1 MAYLEHLPPWLCG
14 VIIVSSFVVFSII
27 GLALFQ
33 WLTVGRLRLTEE
45 MNNDIIF
52 FASAIAVFYSLT
64 VGLIAV
70 GVWTTY
76 TEVENT
82 VSAEATAIGCFYRDI
97 SGYPEPTRTRLQTQ
111 VREYTVFLIEQA
123 WPAQRRGK
131 STDVAT
137 RRLSAL
143 EQELV
148 RFEPATLGQQVL
160 HAETFRQYNDVA
172 GLRRKRLHA
181 IGAGLPS
188 VMWSVVLFGAFLTIT
203 VTYLLKMQRI
213 VHFVL
218 TGFFAMFIGL
228 VVFVITS
235 LDQPLSGPLAIDS
248 GPYRLVLDRLI
259 DLK

>member
-143 EQELV
+143 EQDLV

>member
-14 VIIVSSFVVFSII
+14 VIIVSRFVVFSII

-111 VREYTVFLIEQA
+111 VRDYTVFLIEQA

-137 RRLSAL
+137 RRLSTL

-148 RFEPATLGQQVL
+148 RFEPATIGQQVL

-203 VTYLLKMQRI
+203 VTYLLKIQRI

-248 GPYRLVLDRLI
+248 GPYQLVLDRLI

>member
-14 VIIVSSFVVFSII
+14 VIIVSSFVVLSII

-33 WLTVGRLRLTEE
+33 WLVVGRLRLTEE

-111 VREYTVFLIEQA
+111 VRDYTVFLIEQA

-143 EQELV
+143 EQDLV

-248 GPYRLVLDRLI
+248 GPYQLVLDRLI

>member
-172 GLRRKRLHA
+172 GLMRKRLHA

>member
-137 RRLSAL
+137 RRLSTL